1 MKNSLVREEERLL
14 KIIVFSNWIL
24 LVVLTV
30 GGCLLKTWDFGWGV
44 LAGGLIISINF
55 HFLYR
60 TLKKSLDPSKLSGP
74 GIILGKYY
82 IRFLINALII
92 FVLISERY
100 VDPLGLILG
109 LSIVVVS
116 LLVGLAYEVKVNF
129 FRGVV

>member
-1 MKNSLVREEERLL
+1 MKKSGMREEERLL

-30 GGCLLKTWDFGWGV
+30 GGFLLRTWDFGLGV

-60 TLKKSLDPSKLSGP
+60 TLRKSLNPLNLSRP

-82 IRFLINALII
+82 IRFLISALII
-92 FVLISERY
+92 YVLISEHF
-100 VDPLGLILG
+100 VHPLGLILG
-109 LSIVVVS
+109 LSIIVIS
-116 LLVGLAYEVKVNF
+116 LLIGLVYEVKENF